1 MIGKQ
6 IPIADE
12 ISPYGLE
19 QAMNDSS
26 LVRLIVPVALLV
38 MLTLAACFGY
48 TLASILAW
56 LL

>member
-1 MIGKQ
+1 MIQ

-38 MLTLAACFGY
+38 TLTLAACFGY